1 MAETRFRAFLSCS
14 FASDDKDVLD
24 FFKKMIE
31 AFDIDVF
38 LYDYQEIGRLSDK
51 VKENIIRCDCLIAIA
66 TRRNKIEGSDHW
78 ACADW
83 IQHEIALAHAYNKA
97 IAVFIEDV
105 VKIEGLIALE
115 ERRERFSRHD
125 LLRQIAKITTFLFR
139 LRNHLESTIRMRDVP
154 LLLRHYIHAKDQL
167 VARERVVERTE
178 ILMESLVDGLDATS
192 HSIELEETT
201 PWLSIKTLEFDFRC
215 LEKPNEVKVDAVSV
229 RNTDAKAL
237 WKVVFTPPLKRG
249 DRVKYAFKEVR
260 ANCRPYT
267 YEELKTRLRNGTYEY
282 EEPKCEGC
290 EWTIVYPTYE
300 LRHEFELPESYELEN
315 SWPEV
320 IIGEAR
326 VKSESEIART
336 KQGGLFTAE
345 KLFDKWVL
353 KLHVPKPLLNHTYYT
368 FYVPTKVIAQSP
380 PRTSC

>member
-14 FASDDKDVLD
+14 FSPDDKEVLE
-24 FFKKMIE
+24 FFTKMIE
-31 AFDIDVF
+31 AFDIDAFV
-38 LYDYQEIGRLSDK
+38 YDYQEIGRLSDK
-51 VKENIIRCDCLIAIA
+51 VKENIIKSDCLIAIA
-66 TRRNKIEGSDHW
+66 TRRNKIEGSEYW

-97 IAVFIEDV
+97 IAVFVEDA

-115 ERRERFSRHD
+115 ERRERFGRHD
-125 LLRQIAKITTFLFR
+125 LLRQIDKITTFLFR
-139 LRNHLESTIRMRDVP
+139 LRNHLESTVRIRDVP

-167 VARERVVERTE
+167 VSQERVVERTE

-201 PWLSIKTLEFDFRC
+201 PGLSVKTLEFDFKC
-215 LEKPNEVKVDAVSV
+215 LEKPTEVKVEAISIL
-229 RNTDAKAL
+229 NTDAKAF
-237 WKVVFTPPLKRG
+237 WKVSFTPPLKRG

-267 YEELKTRLRNGTYEY
+267 YEELRTRLRNGTYEY

-290 EWTIVYPTYE
+290 EWTIAYPTYE
-300 LRHEFELPESYELEN
+300 LRHEFELPENYELEN

-320 IIGEAR
+320 VIGEAR
-326 VKSESEIART
+326 VKSESEIARI
-336 KQGGLFTAE
+336 KQGGLFSAE
-345 KLFDKWVL
+345 KMFDKWVL

-368 FYVPTKVIAQSP
+368 FYAPAKA
-380 PRTSC
+380 